1 MALNTKRVGRKRGDY
16 PNNTNES
23 LAVLPLVHDRLPHPV
38 DVLGA
43 LPLALL
49 QTDVADDLGPA
60 SVQAQL
66 LEVLPQLLL
75 LLAVLPRPLPFLLLL
90 LVPNCSSC
98 ALPSS
103 LRFFLFSHS

>member
-1 MALNTKRVGRKRGDY
+1 MCFVEVDY

-49 QTDVADDLGPA
+49 QTDVADNLGPA
-60 SVQAQL
+60 GIQAQL

-75 LLAVLPRPLPFLLLL
+75 LLAVCLLYTSPSPRD
-90 LVPNCSSC
+90 
-98 ALPSS
+98 
-103 LRFFLFSHS
+103 RG